1 MTRAWSVSRRGAG
14 VVLRMALTVLGVATA
29 VFLIVRKTGDPAA
42 ILLPIN
48 SPPDVVAHF
57 RHVHGL
63 DRGLLGSYLSY
74 LADIVHG
81 RLGDSIR
88 YHTPVTSLLWERI
101 PATLTLGVTAVVM
114 SGVVAIP
121 LGIIG
126 GLRPGSIV
134 DNVSRWLAVIGQ
146 AIPVFYLG
154 TLLIYVFGVR
164 LRLLPTVGSG
174 GISYLVLPAFSMA
187 IFLIPLLIRVTRS
200 SILDQKRQ
208 DFMRTANAKG
218 LSTSRILF
226 VHLMRNAMIPIVTV
240 LGLQF
245 GSILGGAVITEAVFG
260 WPGIGQLLV
269 NAIATRDFPVVQ
281 GITLFAAFG
290 VVVINQVVDVVYAL
304 LDPRIRR

>member
-1 MTRAWSVSRRGAG
+1 M
-14 VVLRMALTVLGVATA
+14 
-29 VFLIVRKTGDPAA
+29 
-42 ILLPIN
+42 
-48 SPPDVVAHF
+48 
-57 RHVHGL
+57 
-63 DRGLLGSYLSY
+63 
-74 LADIVHG
+74 
-81 RLGDSIR
+81 
-88 YHTPVTSLLWERI
+88 TSLLRERV

-114 SGVVAIP
+114 SSVVAIP
-121 LGIIG
+121 LGVVG

-134 DNVSRWLAVIGQ
+134 DNVARWLAAVGQ
-146 AIPVFYLG
+146 SIPVFYLG

-164 LRLLPTVGSG
+164 LRLLPTVGAG
-174 GISYLVLPAFSMA
+174 GVEYLVLPAFSMA
-187 IFLIPLLIRVTRS
+187 IFLVPLLIRVTRS
-200 SILDQKRQ
+200 SILEQHRQ
-208 DFMRTANAKG
+208 DFMRTASAKG